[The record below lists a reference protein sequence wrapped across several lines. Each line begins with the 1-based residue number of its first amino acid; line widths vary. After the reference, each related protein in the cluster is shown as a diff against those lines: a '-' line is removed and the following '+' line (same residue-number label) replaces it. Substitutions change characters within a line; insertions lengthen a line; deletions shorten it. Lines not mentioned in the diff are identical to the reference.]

1 MFFSSHTCITFQH
14 SSTHIR
20 ETTEPVDMS
29 INGAVVAHTGDIE
42 QRTLHILSQALTFNI
57 RNKQRKTGSLMQQQ
71 MTPMPSSSILREC
84 SSPRCSPKYV
94 NLTDLDH
101 KGYGEGTEVT
111 SIVASACCT
120 ATAIDSCSY
129 NSQRRLVIKT
139 ATIVEPA
146 EVCSEPWGLGCNSWA
161 DTLQKVPDI
170 VQLQELSPC
179 VTTPTTPCTDV
190 SADSDLRSGTPIFN
204 FDWSAEHHVP
214 SLKVNF
220 RNITS
225 HESKRTFVPRDVQ
238 SQSSAITLQLPTA
251 ARRKSSNSG
260 NGADMIAKGFT
271 K

>member
-1 MFFSSHTCITFQH
+1 
-14 SSTHIR
+14 
-20 ETTEPVDMS
+20 MS
-29 INGAVVAHTGDIE
+29 INGGVVSHTGDIE

-57 RNKQRKTGSLMQQQ
+57 RNNKQRKSSSLLQQQ
-71 MTPMPSSSILREC
+71 MHHGVANPGVVGSSNLHREC
-84 SSPRCSPKYV
+84 TSPRCSPKYV
-94 NLTDLDH
+94 NLTDLD
-101 KGYGEGTEVT
+101 KGYEESSEVT

-146 EVCSEPWGLGCNSWA
+146 EVCNEPWGASCTSVGNAWA

-179 VTTPTTPCTDV
+179 VTTPTTPCTDA
-190 SADSDLRSGTPIFN
+190 SADSDLRSGTPVFN
-204 FDWSAEHHVP
+204 FDWSAEHYVP

-220 RNITS
+220 RNITN
-225 HESKRTFVPRDVQ
+225 HESKRMLMPREV
-238 SQSSAITLQLPTA
+238 SQPPITLQLPS
-251 ARRKSSNSG
+251 ARRKNPG
-260 NGADMIAKGFT
+260 TGTDITKGFT